1 MREEE
6 SKESTCGVKAA
17 IVTWIKYN
25 NFGTFL
31 QAYALQQMLSKIGI
45 DSCILDDSKIIE
57 EGRSVRSSNM
67 LRSLCLSCRRTLS
80 ILYKYGVESYLKGEQ
95 SDKLY
100 SRFKHEHLRVDAHIL
115 PLSALNDKYDIFI
128 CGSDQIWYPSPL
140 IFSPYY
146 YLDFA
151 EKKKIAYAPSIGT
164 TQYPAAFIPKVRP
177 LLERFDSLSVREKMG
192 ADIIG
197 SIVGRKVPAVLDPTL
212 LLERK
217 DWERLV
223 LPRTLCIEDYLLC
236 YFLTYNEA
244 YIRYAVGYARR
255 HSLQVVTFAIPG
267 LKSDFAD
274 VVLAAGP
281 QEFVTAIKQARLIF
295 TDSFHGSIFSLQF
308 RKVFYTFKRFA
319 DDAPN
324 SQNSRVNN
332 LLQLAGLKRRFI
344 DKDGLALIETLPAI
358 DYEAV
363 ERNLSREREKSIQ
376 YLKDSLND

>member
-1 MREEE
+1 M
-6 SKESTCGVKAA
+6 SKESTCAGKAA

-31 QAYALQQMLSKIGI
+31 QAYALQQMLSRMGIG
-45 DSCILDDSKIIE
+45 SCILDDHTIIE
-57 EGRSVRSSNM
+57 EGRSANSSNV
-67 LRSLCLSCRRTLS
+67 LRSLYSSCRQMLS
-80 ILYKYGVESYLKGEQ
+80 ILYRFGIGYYLKYKESG
-95 SDKLY
+95 KLY
-100 SRFKHEHLRVDAHIL
+100 SRFKREYLRVDVHIH
-115 PLSALNDKYDIFI
+115 PLSALNEKYDIFI
-128 CGSDQIWYPSPL
+128 CGSDQIWSPSPL
-140 IFSPYY
+140 IFSSYY
-146 YLDFA
+146 YLGFA
-151 EKKKIAYAPSIGT
+151 KKKKIAYAPSIGIA
-164 TQYPAAFIPKVRP
+164 QYPAAFIPKVRP
-177 LLERFDSLSVREKMG
+177 LLERFDRLSVREKMG

-212 LLERK
+212 LLQRE

-223 LPRTLCIEDYLLC
+223 LPRTLCKKDYLLC
-236 YFLTYNEA
+236 YFLTYNEI
-244 YIRYAVGYARR
+244 YVRYAVEYARR
-255 HSLQVVTFAIPG
+255 HSLQVVTFTIPG
-267 LKSDFAD
+267 LKSNFAD

-324 SQNSRVNN
+324 NQNSRVNN
-332 LLQLAGLKRRFI
+332 LLQLAGLDRHFI
-344 DKDGLALIETLPAI
+344 DKDNLSLIETLPAI

-376 YLKDSLND
+376 YLKDSLNN